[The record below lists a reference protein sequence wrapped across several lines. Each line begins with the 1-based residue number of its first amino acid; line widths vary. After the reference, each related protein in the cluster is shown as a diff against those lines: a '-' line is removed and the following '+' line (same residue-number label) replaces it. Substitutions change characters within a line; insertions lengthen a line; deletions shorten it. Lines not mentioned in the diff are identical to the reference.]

1 MMQIL
6 RNEAKGTNH
15 HIPSSILYS
24 TLSSEQLLLLLLLL
38 LLLGLFSRNFMN
50 AAPKSLSLSYNVN
63 KLLNTWNT
71 YSEIR
76 ETA

>member
-15 HIPSSILYS
+15 HISKFHTLLYS
-24 TLSSEQLLLLLLLL
+24 QFRAVIIIIIIIIIIRTLQQD
-38 LLLGLFSRNFMN
+38 FMN
-50 AAPKSLSLSYNVN
+50 AAPKLLSLSYNVN

>member
-38 LLLGLFSRNFMN
+38 LLL
-50 AAPKSLSLSYNVN
+50 
-63 KLLNTWNT
+63 
-71 YSEIR
+71 
-76 ETA
+76 

>member
-15 HIPSSILYS
+15 HISKFHSLLYS
-24 TLSSEQLLLLLLLL
+24 QFRAVIIIIIIIIRTLQQD
-38 LLLGLFSRNFMN
+38 FMN

>member
-15 HIPSSILYS
+15 HISKFHSLLYS
-24 TLSSEQLLLLLLLL
+24 QFRAVIIIIITIIRALQQD
-38 LLLGLFSRNFMN
+38 FMN

>member
-1 MMQIL
+1 
-6 RNEAKGTNH
+6 
-15 HIPSSILYS
+15 
-24 TLSSEQLLLLLLLL
+24 
-38 LLLGLFSRNFMN
+38 MN

-63 KLLNTWNT
+63 KLRNTWNT

>member
-1 MMQIL
+1 MFHTL
-6 RNEAKGTNH
+6 
-15 HIPSSILYS
+15 LYS
-24 TLSSEQLLLLLLLL
+24 QFWAVIIIIIIIIIRALWQD
-38 LLLGLFSRNFMN
+38 FMN

-76 ETA
+76 ETS